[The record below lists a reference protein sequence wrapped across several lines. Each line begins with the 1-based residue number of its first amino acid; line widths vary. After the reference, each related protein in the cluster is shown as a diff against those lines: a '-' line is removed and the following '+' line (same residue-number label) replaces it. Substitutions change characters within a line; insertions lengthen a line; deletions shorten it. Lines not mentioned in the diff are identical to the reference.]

1 MLKSKK
7 IIVFASGS
15 GSNFVSIFNHIQNGG
30 INGEVVLLVSDKR
43 NCGAIEF
50 AKKND
55 IEVLSIQNKTFNNN
69 AEYAVFLLNKINS
82 KKADLLV
89 LAGYLKMIPDSVIKH
104 YKQKILNIHP
114 SLLPKYGGKGY
125 YGMNVHKAVV
135 ESGDTITGASVHFVD
150 EIYDNGPI
158 VAQKEIV
165 INENESAEIVSKEV
179 LKIEHELYPYVVKAF
194 CEDKIKWDKNIPK
207 IIGMD

>member
-1 MLKSKK
+1 MIKRKK

-15 GSNFVSIFNHIQNGG
+15 GSNFVSIFDHIQNGE
-30 INGEVVLLVSDKR
+30 INGEIALLVSDKE
-43 NCGAIEF
+43 NCGAIKF
-50 AKKND
+50 AEKND

-89 LAGYLKMIPDSVIKH
+89 LAGYLKMIPDTVIKH

-114 SLLPKYGGKGY
+114 SLLPKYGGKGF

-135 ESGDTITGASVHFVD
+135 EAGDTITGATVHFVD

-158 VAQKEIV
+158 VAQKHII

-194 CEDKIKWDKNIPK
+194 CENKIKWDENIPQ

>member
-55 IEVLSIQNKTFNNN
+55 IEVFSIQNKTFNNN

>member
-30 INGEVVLLVSDKR
+30 INGEVVLLVSDKK
-43 NCGAIEF
+43 NCGAIDF
-50 AKKND
+50 AKKNG

-89 LAGYLKMIPDSVIKH
+89 LAGYLKNDS
-104 YKQKILNIHP
+104 
-114 SLLPKYGGKGY
+114 
-125 YGMNVHKAVV
+125 
-135 ESGDTITGASVHFVD
+135 
-150 EIYDNGPI
+150 
-158 VAQKEIV
+158 
-165 INENESAEIVSKEV
+165 
-179 LKIEHELYPYVVKAF
+179 
-194 CEDKIKWDKNIPK
+194 
-207 IIGMD
+207 

>member
-15 GSNFVSIFNHIQNGG
+15 GSNFVSIFNHIQNGQ

-89 LAGYLKMIPDSVIKH
+89 LAGYLKMIPDSVIKD